1 MEHSPD
7 HEIKELIDLIG
18 NVTEAFTV
26 ALFLYNPARDR
37 LFLKC
42 YHTLS
47 LQINPRLSLQPGDS
61 VIGWVA
67 KNKQPV
73 NIAQFD
79 RDTRNLK
86 LYLKDEGIK
95 SFLAVPVGDAGVLC
109 VDSKRNY
116 VFTEKNQKIL
126 LDFAQVILNQLRSLA
141 IGCRETAQGR
151 TLDFLFGIN
160 ALSQQNHGLQEYYQK
175 ILNRYRLYANADS
188 AILALLPRKRDR
200 YLIVASEGKLFAPLK
215 KTSIPVDMGL
225 TGWIIRE
232 NKPLVR
238 REMKPK
244 NHKSYVFYPE
254 DPCGCFRSYIGLP
267 LYFFHKLY
275 GVMNLIGYQ
284 ENDWEDEQIQAM
296 VSAGPTIVTS
306 ILYLMNN

>member
-1 MEHSPD
+1 M
-7 HEIKELIDLIG
+7 
-18 NVTEAFTV
+18 
-26 ALFLYNPARDR
+26 
-37 LFLKC
+37 KC

-47 LQINPRLSLQPGDS
+47 LQINPRLSLQPGDG

-67 KNKQPV
+67 KNRQPV

-95 SFLAVPVGDAGVLC
+95 SFLAVPVGDAGVIC

-175 ILNRYRLYANADS
+175 ILKPLSPVCQCRFRHPGPPA
-188 AILALLPRKRDR
+188 RKGDR
-200 YLIVASEGKLFAPLK
+200 YLIAASEGKLFAPLK

-225 TGWIIRE
+225 TGWVIRE
-232 NKPLVR
+232 KKPLVR
-238 REMKPK
+238 R
-244 NHKSYVFYPE
+244 
-254 DPCGCFRSYIGLP
+254 
-267 LYFFHKLY
+267 
-275 GVMNLIGYQ
+275 
-284 ENDWEDEQIQAM
+284 
-296 VSAGPTIVTS
+296 
-306 ILYLMNN
+306 

>member
-1 MEHSPD
+1 MEYSPD
-7 HEIKELIDLIG
+7 PELKDIVKLIG

-26 ALFLYNPARDR
+26 ALFLYNQAHDHI
-37 LFLKC
+37 LLNC

-47 LQINPRLSLQPGDS
+47 LQINPRISLQPGDS

-67 KNKQPV
+67 KNRQPV

-126 LDFAQVILNQLRSLA
+126 MDFAQVIVNHLRSRA
-141 IGCRETAQGR
+141 ICCRETAQGR
-151 TLDFLFGIN
+151 TLDFIFGIN
-160 ALSQQNHGLQEYYQK
+160 ALSRQNHGLQEYYQK
-175 ILNRYRLYANADS
+175 VLNRYRQYANADS
-188 AILALLPRKRDR
+188 AILALLPRKADR

-225 TGWIIRE
+225 TGWVIRE
-232 NKPLVR
+232 KKPLVR
-238 REMKPK
+238 REMKPR

-275 GVMNLIGYQ
+275 GVMSLIGYQ
-284 ENDWEDEQIQAM
+284 ENDWGDEQIQAM
-296 VSAGPTIVTS
+296 VSAGPTIITS

>member
-1 MEHSPD
+1 MEYSPD
-7 HEIKELIDLIG
+7 HELKELIQLIG

-26 ALFLYNPARDR
+26 ALFLYNPSHDR
-37 LFLKC
+37 LFLNC

-47 LQINPRLSLQPGDS
+47 LQINPRISLQPGDS
-61 VIGWVA
+61 LIGWVA

-95 SFLAVPVGDAGVLC
+95 SFLAVPVGDEGVLC

-126 LDFAQVILNQLRSLA
+126 LGFAQVIL
-141 IGCRETAQGR
+141 R
-151 TLDFLFGIN
+151 TLRAQEIYYHEARQDRILRFLFLVQ
-160 ALSQQNHGLQEYYQK
+160 ALSQEKHRLQEYYQK
-175 ILNRYRLYANADS
+175 ILNSFRMFSQTDS
-188 AILALLPRKRDR
+188 AFLTLLPRKEDR
-200 YLIVASEGKLFAPLK
+200 YSIVASEGKLFAPLK
-215 KTSIPVDMGL
+215 KTSIPVEMGL
-225 TGWIIRE
+225 TGWVIRE
-232 NKPLVR
+232 KKPLVR

-244 NHKSYVFYPE
+244 NHKSYVFYPD
-254 DPCGCFRSYIGLP
+254 DPCGSFRSYIGLP
-267 LYFFHKLY
+267 LHFYKKLY
-275 GVMNLIGYQ
+275 GVPTLIGYQ
-284 ENDWEDEQIQAM
+284 ENHWEEEEIQAM
-296 VSAGPTIVTS
+296 LLAGPTMITS

>member
-1 MEHSPD
+1 MEHTPD
-7 HEIKELIDLIG
+7 HELKELIELIG

-26 ALFLYNPARDR
+26 ALFLYNPSHDR

-47 LQINPRLSLQPGDS
+47 LQINPRLTLQPGDS
-61 VIGWVA
+61 LIGWVA

-95 SFLAVPVGDAGVLC
+95 SFLAVPVGEAGVLC

-126 LDFAQVILNQLRSLA
+126 LDFAQVILNHLRSQA
-141 IGCRETAQGR
+141 VCSRETAQGR
-151 TLDFLFGIN
+151 TLDFIFRIN
-160 ALSQQNHGLQEYYQK
+160 ALSQENHGLQEYYQK
-175 ILNRYRLYANADS
+175 ILYRYRLYSNTDS
-188 AILALLPRKRDR
+188 AILTLLPRKRDR
-200 YLIVASEGKLFAPLK
+200 YMIVASEGKLFAPLK

-225 TGWIIRE
+225 TGWVIRE
-232 NKPLVR
+232 KKPLVR

-267 LYFFHKLY
+267 LYFFQKLY
-275 GVMNLIGYQ
+275 GVLNLIGYQ

-296 VSAGPTIVTS
+296 VSAGPTIITS